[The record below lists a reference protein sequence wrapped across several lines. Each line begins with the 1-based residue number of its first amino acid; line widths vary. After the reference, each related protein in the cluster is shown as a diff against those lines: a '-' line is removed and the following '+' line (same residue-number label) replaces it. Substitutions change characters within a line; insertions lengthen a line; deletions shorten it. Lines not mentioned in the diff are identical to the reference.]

1 MILLQDLISL
11 YIYVFVF
18 AAILSWFPSSTSQGG
33 LAQIKRVVI
42 QLTEPVLRPIRQ
54 VMPRTAFGGVAI
66 DFSVWVAI
74 IGLEIIRYFL

>member
-1 MILLQDLISL
+1 MIFIQDLISI

-18 AAILSWFPSSTSQGG
+18 AAILSWFPSASSQGG
-33 LAQIKRVVI
+33 LALVKRVVV

-54 VMPRTAFGGVAI
+54 VMPRTGFGGVNI